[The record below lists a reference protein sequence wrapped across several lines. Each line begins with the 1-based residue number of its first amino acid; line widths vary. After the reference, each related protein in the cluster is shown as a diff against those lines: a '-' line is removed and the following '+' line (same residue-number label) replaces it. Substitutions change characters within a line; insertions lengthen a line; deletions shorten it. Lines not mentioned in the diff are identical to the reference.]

1 MNNQYVAYLRVST
14 QKQGFSGLG
23 LEAQREIIQKYL
35 RDKTPVAEYVEIE
48 SGRKKD
54 RPKLKEALSL
64 CRKTEATLIVA
75 KLDRLARNVSF
86 LSNLLENDVEI
97 VFCDFPQAN
106 KMMLHILSAIS
117 QYEAELIAART
128 KAALQAKKAMGF
140 RLGNPKQ
147 YQNLQG
153 ESRQQS
159 Q

>member
-14 QKQGFSGLG
+14 QKQGYSGLG

-35 RDKTPVAEYVEIE
+35 RDKIPVAEFVEIE

-86 LSNLLENDVEI
+86 LSNIHFSNLPQESTLYH
-97 VFCDFPQAN
+97 DF
-106 KMMLHILSAIS
+106 L
-117 QYEAELIAART
+117 RT
-128 KAALQAKKAMGF
+128 SIGVKCFTYNTFL
-140 RLGNPKQ
+140 PK
-147 YQNLQG
+147 
-153 ESRQQS
+153 
-159 Q
+159 

>member
-14 QKQGFSGLG
+14 QKQGYSGLG

-35 RDKTPVAEYVEIE
+35 RDKTPVVEFVEIE

-97 VFCDFPQAN
+97 CLLYTSPSPRDA
-106 KMMLHILSAIS
+106 
-117 QYEAELIAART
+117 
-128 KAALQAKKAMGF
+128 
-140 RLGNPKQ
+140 
-147 YQNLQG
+147 
-153 ESRQQS
+153 
-159 Q
+159 

>member
-14 QKQGFSGLG
+14 QKQGYSGLG

-35 RDKTPVAEYVEIE
+35 RDKTPVAEFVEIE

-97 VFCDFPQAN
+97 VFCDFPQYPVGNLTIRSGTDSGKN
-106 KMMLHILSAIS
+106 KIRPTGKEGKGI
-117 QYEAELIAART
+117 
-128 KAALQAKKAMGF
+128 QAG
-140 RLGNPKQ
+140 
-147 YQNLQG
+147 
-153 ESRQQS
+153 
-159 Q
+159 

>member
-14 QKQGFSGLG
+14 QKQGYSGLG

-35 RDKTPVAEYVEIE
+35 RDKTPVAEFVEIE

-106 KMMLHILSAIS
+106 KMVLHILSAIS

-128 KAALQAKKAMGF
+128 KSALQAKKTRGF
-140 RLGNPKQ
+140 RLGNPEHLMDKH
-147 YQNLQG
+147 
-153 ESRQQS
+153 
-159 Q
+159 